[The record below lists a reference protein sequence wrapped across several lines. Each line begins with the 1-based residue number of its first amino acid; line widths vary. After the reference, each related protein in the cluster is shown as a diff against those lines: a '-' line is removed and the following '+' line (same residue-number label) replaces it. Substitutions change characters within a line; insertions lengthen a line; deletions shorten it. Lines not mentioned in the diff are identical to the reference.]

1 MWRLL
6 KAAVAAMAITA
17 LAATAPASANAR
29 DLQYAGISI
38 SSDDYALGVAWSKL
52 AQKYL
57 PDLDMTV
64 AARGGTSKLLRGVAD
79 GDWDF
84 GIIGAPHLLYAR
96 DGKFMFARQENSR
109 RFYDNVRVIL
119 TFQTGVSHFV
129 ALADSDI
136 ESLADLRGRSIAI
149 GTPGGFSGTM
159 NVALLKAHG
168 LDMNKGEVDGQ
179 YLEYSTAL
187 DQLRNGTLDAAYVW
201 GGLPQ
206 GAVASTAVQRPLKYI
221 TLTADGAKKWLD
233 TFPAGEYYDI
243 LTLTPE
249 QIKNAYDG
257 NVTLDKPALAYST
270 HMQVIT
276 NKSMPDDV
284 VYKLTKTLW
293 EHIDEVKDTSKIL
306 KGLSVEHA
314 LDTASALIHPGAER
328 YYKEIGVLKK

>member
-1 MWRLL
+1 MMWRLL
-6 KAAVAAMAITA
+6 KAAGAAMAISVLVA
-17 LAATAPASANAR
+17 MAAAPAHAR

-52 AQKYL
+52 VEKYL
-57 PDLDMTV
+57 PDMNMTV

-96 DGKFMFARQENSR
+96 DGKFMFARQKNSR

-129 ALADSDI
+129 TLADSDI
-136 ESLADLRGRSIAI
+136 NSLADLRGRSIAI

-168 LDMNKGEVDGQ
+168 LDMENGDVNGQ

-206 GAVASTAVQRPLKYI
+206 GAVASTAIQRP
-221 TLTADGAKKWLD
+221 A
-233 TFPAGEYYDI
+233 EVH
-243 LTLTPE
+243 
-249 QIKNAYDG
+249 N
-257 NVTLDKPALAYST
+257 
-270 HMQVIT
+270 
-276 NKSMPDDV
+276 PDRRRR
-284 VYKLTKTLW
+284 
-293 EHIDEVKDTSKIL
+293 EEVARH
-306 KGLSVEHA
+306 LS
-314 LDTASALIHPGAER
+314 G
-328 YYKEIGVLKK
+328 G